1 MARRRR
7 SGDVLVPGARP
18 GLDRLKLEV
27 AQEIGMLPPGATSP
41 QIYRQALDRQKW
53 EVAEELGL
61 TGRIHQLGW
70 GEMTARD
77 CGAIGGRLGGRLGG
91 QMVRRM
97 IALAEQQ
104 LAGPARRDAASSPDG
119 SRIPHLPVNSA
130 FERSV

>member
-1 MARRRR
+1 MARRRGAGR
-7 SGDVLVPGARP
+7 LVVPGAEP

-27 AQEIGMLPPGATSP
+27 AQELGLVPAGAISP
-41 QIYRQALDRQKW
+41 RAYDEALDRQKW

-61 TGRIHQLGW
+61 ADRIRRVGW
-70 GEMTARD
+70 GEMTTRD

-104 LAGPARRDAASSPDG
+104 LAGD
-119 SRIPHLPVNSA
+119 LPTA
-130 FERSV
+130 GPRW